1 MTMYAFSSARKR
13 WIQGRV
19 ADALGVCQDF
29 GRHGVARQMTEA
41 GSGRC
46 SKHDTASF
54 PMASWLALISTQL
67 CRLLP

>member
-1 MTMYAFSSARKR
+1 MDAFSSARTR
-13 WIQGRV
+13 QIQGRV

-29 GRHGVARQMTEA
+29 GRHGVSRQMTEA
-41 GSGRC
+41 GNGGH

-54 PMASWLALISTQL
+54 SMASWLALISTQL